1 MRVNNDKQIQDVQPT
16 AQNYNI
22 GRNQLGKDDE
32 QMKSIFTAYD
42 TDKDG
47 KINTSNAQGDNE
59 VERFISDYQKML
71 NDSNVDK
78 AKLNFFT
85 SIYNKIMDFMKPENK
100 NKIYEDGEEIV
111 ANGVLENSEQ
121 GRIGDCWLHSQVN
134 ALKDTDF
141 GKDAIKNAIQKNED
155 GSYTVKFK
163 GVNKSY
169 TFSSEEIQSKIDENV
184 YSKGDLDYKL
194 IEMGVEKL
202 YDEQIP
208 KEIEKELKIHRE
220 LSKDGFKEAAQ
231 DSAHRISELIDKR
244 DHKIKSI
251 DGGAGSISISDK
263 ENEIAYLLGADCEQ
277 TSIDSPSGI
286 EGALIKKAKSS
297 NEVAINFGSYYDIE
311 KREPFNKEL
320 PEADEGHEYSIKNVK
335 LDENENIV
343 QVDVINPWDNSK
355 SIPLTLEEFH
365 AMRAPDENISVSGT
379 KSKVKEL
386 EDNKENYKIKDFVNK
401 CKQPDSTWGN
411 FTIMD
416 DIKNKKDLI
425 NEFGG
430 LKLYITE
437 LNKAMDKTAEEEHPL
452 SQSDKTAEDD
462 PPLSQSDKTAEEEH
476 PLSQSDKT
484 AEDKQPLSQ
493 SDKTA
498 EDKQPLSQSDKTAE
512 DEQPL
517 SQSDKTTED
526 EPPLSQSDKTTILTN
541 MYCDNLHFSK
551 KDAKDL
557 VEHPEKMQQYCI
569 KYGYKY

>member
-1 MRVNNDKQIQDVQPT
+1 MQVNNDNQIQKPQLD
-16 AQNYNI
+16 QNYNI
-22 GRNQLGKDDE
+22 GCNQLGKNDK
-32 QMKSIFTAYD
+32 QMQSIFAKYD
-42 TDKDG
+42 TDGDG
-47 KINTSNAQGDNE
+47 KINTSNAKGVNE
-59 VERFISDYQKML
+59 LEGFMSDYNKML
-71 NDSNVDK
+71 SDGNADK
-78 AKLNFFT
+78 EQVSFFT
-85 SIYNKIMDFMKPENK
+85 NIYNKIVNLMKPE

-169 TFSSEEIQSKIDENV
+169 TFSAEEIQSKIDENV

-208 KEIEKELKIHRE
+208 KEIEKELKINKE

-231 DSAHRISELIDKR
+231 NSAHRISELMDKR

-251 DGGAGSISISDK
+251 EGGAGSISISDK
-263 ENEIAYLLGADCEQ
+263 GNEIAYLLGADCEQ
-277 TSIDSPSGI
+277 TSIDSTSGI
-286 EGALIKKAKSS
+286 ESALIEKAKSS

-311 KREPFNKEL
+311 KREPFNKKL
-320 PEADEGHEYSIKNVK
+320 PEADDGHEYYIKNVK

-343 QVDVINPWDNSK
+343 QVEVINPWDNSK

-365 AMRAPDENISVSGT
+365 AMRAPYENISVSGT
-379 KSKVKEL
+379 KGKVKEL
-386 EDNKENYKIKDFVNK
+386 EDNKENYKIKDFVNT
-401 CKQPDSTWGN
+401 CKQPDSTWDN

-437 LNKAMDKTAEEEHPL
+437 LNKAMDKTAEEEH
-452 SQSDKTAEDD
+452 
-462 PPLSQSDKTAEEEH
+462 
-476 PLSQSDKT
+476 
-484 AEDKQPLSQ
+484 PLSQ

>member
-1 MRVNNDKQIQDVQPT
+1 MQVNNDNQIQKPQLD
-16 AQNYNI
+16 QNYNI
-22 GRNQLGKDDE
+22 GCNQLGKNDK
-32 QMKSIFTAYD
+32 QMQSIFAKYD
-42 TDKDG
+42 TDGDG
-47 KINTSNAQGDNE
+47 KINTSNAKGVNE
-59 VERFISDYQKML
+59 LEGFMSDYNKML
-71 NDSNVDK
+71 SDGNADK
-78 AKLNFFT
+78 EQVSFFT
-85 SIYNKIMDFMKPENK
+85 NIYNKIVNLMKPENK

-208 KEIEKELKIHRE
+208 KEVEKELKIHRE

-437 LNKAMDKTAEEEHPL
+437 LNKAMDKTAE
-452 SQSDKTAEDD
+452 
-462 PPLSQSDKTAEEEH
+462 
-476 PLSQSDKT
+476 
-484 AEDKQPLSQ
+484 DKQPLSQ

>member
-1 MRVNNDKQIQDVQPT
+1 MQVNNDKQIQKPQVD
-16 AQNYNI
+16 QNYNI
-22 GRNQLGKDDE
+22 GRNQLGKNDK
-32 QMKSIFTAYD
+32 QMQSIFAKYD
-42 TDKDG
+42 TDGDG
-47 KINTSNAQGDNE
+47 KINTSNAKGVNE
-59 VERFISDYQKML
+59 LEGFMSDYNKML
-71 NDSNVDK
+71 SDGNADK
-78 AKLNFFT
+78 EQVSFFT
-85 SIYNKIMDFMKPENK
+85 NIYNKIVNLMKPENK
-100 NKIYEDGEEIV
+100 NKIYEDGNEIE

-231 DSAHRISELIDKR
+231 DSAHRISELINKR

-251 DGGAGSISISDK
+251 AGGAGSISISDK

-311 KREPFNKEL
+311 KREPFNKKL

-379 KSKVKEL
+379 KGKVKEL

-401 CKQPDSTWGN
+401 CKQPDSTWAD

-425 NEFGG
+425 KEFGG

-437 LNKAMDKTAEEEHPL
+437 LNKAMDKTAEDEHPLSQTDKTVEGEHLLSQSDKTLEGEHPLSQTDKTVEGEHPL
-452 SQSDKTAEDD
+452 SQSDKTVED
-462 PPLSQSDKTAEEEH
+462 E
-476 PLSQSDKT
+476 
-484 AEDKQPLSQ
+484 QPLSQ
-493 SDKTA
+493 SDKTV
-498 EDKQPLSQSDKTAE
+498 EGDP
-512 DEQPL
+512 PL

>member
-1 MRVNNDKQIQDVQPT
+1 MQVNNDNQIQKPQLD
-16 AQNYNI
+16 QNYNI
-22 GRNQLGKDDE
+22 GCNQLGKNDK
-32 QMKSIFTAYD
+32 QMQSIFAKYD
-42 TDKDG
+42 TDGDG
-47 KINTSNAQGDNE
+47 KINTSNAKGVNE
-59 VERFISDYQKML
+59 LEGFMSDYNKML
-71 NDSNVDK
+71 SDGNADK
-78 AKLNFFT
+78 EQVSFFT
-85 SIYNKIMDFMKPENK
+85 NIYNKIVNLMKPENK

-111 ANGVLENSEQ
+111 ANGVLENSAQ

-231 DSAHRISELIDKR
+231 DSARRISELIDKR

-437 LNKAMDKTAEEEHPL
+437 LNKAMDKTAEEEHHL
-452 SQSDKTAEDD
+452 SQSDKTVEG
-462 PPLSQSDKTAEEEH
+462 EH

-484 AEDKQPLSQ
+484 AED
-493 SDKTA
+493 D
-498 EDKQPLSQSDKTAE
+498 
-512 DEQPL
+512 
-517 SQSDKTTED
+517 
-526 EPPLSQSDKTTILTN
+526 PPLSQSDKTTILTN

-557 VEHPEKMQQYCI
+557 VEHPKKMQQYCI

>member
-1 MRVNNDKQIQDVQPT
+1 MRVNSDKQIQDVQPT

-169 TFSSEEIQSKIDENV
+169 TFSSEEIQSKIDENK
-184 YSKGDLDYKL
+184 YAKGDLDCKL

-208 KEIEKELKIHRE
+208 KEIEKELKINKE

-231 DSAHRISELIDKR
+231 NSAHRISELMDKR

-251 DGGAGSISISDK
+251 EGGAGSISISDK
-263 ENEIAYLLGADCEQ
+263 GNEIAYLLAADCEQ
-277 TSIDSPSGI
+277 TSIDSTSGI
-286 EGALIKKAKSS
+286 ESALIEKAKSS
-297 NEVAINFGSYYDIE
+297 NEVAINFSSYYDIE
-311 KREPFNKEL
+311 KREPFNKKL
-320 PEADEGHEYSIKNVK
+320 PEADDGHEYSIKYVK

-355 SIPLTLEEFH
+355 VISLTSEEFH
-365 AMRAPDENISVSGT
+365 SMRAPGEEITVSAT
-379 KSKVKEL
+379 KEIVAELSEKE
-386 EDNKENYKIKDFVNK
+386 ENYEADELVNK
-401 CKQPDSTWGN
+401 CKQSNSSWMDFTLDEN
-411 FTIMD
+411 FE
-416 DIKNKKDLI
+416 KSKKII
-425 NEFGG
+425 NQFGG
-430 LKLYITE
+430 LNTYITAFKSALE
-437 LNKAMDKTAEEEHPL
+437 RYTNNLETSITECTDEVKKKKMIKDK
-452 SQSDKTAEDD
+452 EDFENSKSRV
-462 PPLSQSDKTAEEEH
+462 LFVT
-476 PLSQSDKT
+476 
-484 AEDKQPLSQ
+484 
-493 SDKTA
+493 
-498 EDKQPLSQSDKTAE
+498 
-512 DEQPL
+512 
-517 SQSDKTTED
+517 
-526 EPPLSQSDKTTILTN
+526 
-541 MYCDNLHFSK
+541 YCDDLHFSK

>member
-1 MRVNNDKQIQDVQPT
+1 MQVNNDNQIQKPQLD
-16 AQNYNI
+16 QNYNI
-22 GRNQLGKDDE
+22 GCNQLGKNDK
-32 QMKSIFTAYD
+32 QMQSIFTAYD

-111 ANGVLENSEQ
+111 ANGVLENSTQ

-169 TFSSEEIQSKIDENV
+169 TFSAEEIQSKIDENV

-208 KEIEKELKIHRE
+208 KEIEKELKINKE

-231 DSAHRISELIDKR
+231 NSAHRISELMDKR

-251 DGGAGSISISDK
+251 EGGAGSISISDK
-263 ENEIAYLLGADCEQ
+263 GNEIAYLLGADCEQ
-277 TSIDSPSGI
+277 TSIDSTSGI
-286 EGALIKKAKSS
+286 ESALIEKAKSS

-311 KREPFNKEL
+311 KREPFNKKL
-320 PEADEGHEYSIKNVK
+320 PEADDGHEYYIKNVK

-343 QVDVINPWDNSK
+343 QVEVINPWDNSK

-365 AMRAPDENISVSGT
+365 AMRAPYENISVSGT

-386 EDNKENYKIKDFVNK
+386 EDNKENYMIKDFVNT
-401 CKQPDSTWGN
+401 CKQPDSNWGD

-437 LNKAMDKTAEEEHPL
+437 LNKAMDKTAEDKHSL

-462 PPLSQSDKTAEEEH
+462 PPLSQADKTR
-476 PLSQSDKT
+476 
-484 AEDKQPLSQ
+484 
-493 SDKTA
+493 
-498 EDKQPLSQSDKTAE
+498 
-512 DEQPL
+512 
-517 SQSDKTTED
+517 
-526 EPPLSQSDKTTILTN
+526 ILTN
-541 MYCDNLHFSK
+541 TYCDDLHFSK